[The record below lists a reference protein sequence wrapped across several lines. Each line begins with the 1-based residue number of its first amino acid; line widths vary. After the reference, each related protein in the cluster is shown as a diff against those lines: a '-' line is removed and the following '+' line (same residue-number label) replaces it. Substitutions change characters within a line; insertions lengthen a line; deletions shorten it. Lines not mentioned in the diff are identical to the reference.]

1 MDAQTWLAGLGGGLE
16 AIDKTK
22 HDDEELKLAN
32 RKVDAQTET
41 AQLRAEIQS
50 MLGQLRADTST
61 GNNKRNNATR
71 SDIAGNAE
79 TGRNDRFYD
88 AEAGKDSRFYT
99 GEEGKNTRASNAL
112 DQSSE
117 QYWDKA
123 GRDWSGMLMTDSTRR
138 RGQDVTARGQDLGAS
153 TAARGQDLT
162 HGDRQDAMS
171 AGSDS
176 RAMSYALRAYDEE
189 LKRKKAAGPFGGDSG
204 APSFADWL
212 TTSDDPEIFPSV
224 RQQFGGSRGAAP
236 AAPAAAPAPAPGA
249 IMGDGLPPAAR
260 PAMPA
265 PRRPMPPPAAAAPKG
280 LAPGATV
287 KLKNGKTVTV
297 TKVNPDGT
305 FEYQ

>member
-32 RKVDAQTET
+32 RKVDTQSEV
-41 AQLRAEIQS
+41 AQLRAEVQA
-50 MLGQLRADTST
+50 MLGHLRADTST
-61 GNNKRNNATR
+61 DNNKRTNTTR
-71 SDIAGNAE
+71 SEIAGNTE
-79 TGRNDRFYD
+79 TGKNDRFYD

-99 GEEGKNTRASNAL
+99 GEEGKNTRAANSL
-112 DQSSE
+112 EQGSE

-123 GRDWSGMLMTDSTRR
+123 GRDWSGMLMRDSTQR
-138 RGQDVTARGQDLGAS
+138 RGQDVGAS
-153 TAARGQDLT
+153 TAARGQDLV
-162 HGDRQDAMS
+162 HGDRQDALS
-171 AGSDS
+171 AGGDS
-176 RAMSYALRAYDEE
+176 KAMGYALRSYEDEV
-189 LKRKKAAGPFGGDSG
+189 KRKKAAGPFGGDSG
-204 APSFADWL
+204 VESFQDFI
-212 TTSDDPEIFPSV
+212 TNSPDPEIFPSV
-224 RQQFGGSRGAAP
+224 RAKFGAQPAAAP
-236 AAPAAAPAPAPGA
+236 AAPVSAPGA
-249 IMGDGLPPAAR
+249 ITGDGLSPAAR